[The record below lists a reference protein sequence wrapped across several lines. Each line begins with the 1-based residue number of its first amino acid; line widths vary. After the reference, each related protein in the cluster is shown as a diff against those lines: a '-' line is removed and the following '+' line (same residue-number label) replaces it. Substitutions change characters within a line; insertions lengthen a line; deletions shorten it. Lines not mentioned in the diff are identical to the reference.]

1 MRPHTGA
8 MRLHDSPKDKQSR
21 DEAVQLILRRV
32 GATLGL
38 FLVGGLLAYALG
50 VPLLVIVIFGIV
62 TIGLVLFTT

>member
-1 MRPHTGA
+1 

-32 GATLGL
+32 GASLGL
-38 FLVGGLLAYALG
+38 FLAGGLLAYALG

-62 TIGLVLFTT
+62 IIAMVLVTT

>member
-1 MRPHTGA
+1 
-8 MRLHDSPKDKQSR
+8 MRLHDSPKDKQAR

-32 GATLGL
+32 AISLAL

-62 TIGLVLFTT
+62 ILGMVLVTT

>member
-1 MRPHTGA
+1 

-21 DEAVQLILRRV
+21 DDAIQLILRRV
-32 GATLGL
+32 GLSLGL

-62 TIGLVLFTT
+62 TIGTVLFTT

>member
-1 MRPHTGA
+1 

-32 GATLGL
+32 AVSLGL
-38 FLVGGLLAYALG
+38 FLVGGVLAYALG
-50 VPLLVIVIFGIV
+50 VPLLIILIFGIV

>member
-1 MRPHTGA
+1 

-32 GATLGL
+32 GASLGL

-62 TIGLVLFTT
+62 IVGMVLATT

>member
-1 MRPHTGA
+1 

-32 GATLGL
+32 ALSLGL

-50 VPLLVIVIFGIV
+50 VPLLVVVIFGIV
-62 TIGLVLFTT
+62 TVGMVLFTT

>member
-1 MRPHTGA
+1 

-21 DEAVQLILRRV
+21 DEAVQLILRRL
-32 GATLGL
+32 AWSLGL

-50 VPLLVIVIFGIV
+50 IPLLVIVIFGIV